1 MHSTDFG
8 AKLLNLRLP
17 AIGFLQSRTQALA
30 GREAGSEI
38 QQNQLPRSVMK
49 KLSVFICVLLGSA
62 LPGWTQ
68 QPGAG
73 NASAP
78 ATCCDA
84 IEQHLKAMDDR
95 IILLEGQVRS
105 LKEQLAQAQAKGAAA
120 GAEAA
125 ASAAAPATVGSQV
138 APTAVGQGGEQLPV
152 YGGAS
157 AAAKALNPDISAIG
171 DFIADAGH
179 YPTPPGSVN
188 RQVGVQSMTMHES
201 ELGFQAI
208 IDPYA
213 RGDFFFSFG
222 ESGVELEEGYITFTA
237 LPAGFVARVGK
248 MRAAFGKVNAM
259 HNHVLPWADRPLVTE
274 NLVGGEDGIDDA
286 GFSIQRILPAP
297 KGIFL
302 EATGQLFRGDT
313 GAQTFF
319 LPNGGA
325 TVQTLF
331 TAAANKSD
339 VATVEH
345 LRGYKDITESTNLD
359 LGLSY
364 ARGHNELG
372 SPFLTHLYG
381 MDATLRWKP
390 LRRSIYHS
398 FVGRTEAIWSQRQQ
412 PPVLSPPLGTI
423 SAPGEQRSFGMY
435 ASGDYQLARRW
446 FLGGRY
452 DYAQRARNDKQLD
465 RGAAATLTY
474 WPSEFSQIR
483 GEYRFTRYAEGIN
496 ANELLMQVQFSLGA
510 HGAHPF

>member
-1 MHSTDFG
+1 M
-8 AKLLNLRLP
+8 R
-17 AIGFLQSRTQALA
+17 
-30 GREAGSEI
+30 
-38 QQNQLPRSVMK
+38 
-49 KLSVFICVLLGSA
+49 KLSVLVLALLGST

-68 QPGAG
+68 QPGS
-73 NASAP
+73 ASP
-78 ATCCDA
+78 CCEA
-84 IEQHLKAMDDR
+84 IEQHMKDMEDR
-95 IILLEGQVRS
+95 IILLEGQVRL
-105 LKEQLAQAQAKGAAA
+105 LKEQLAQTQAQAA
-120 GAEAA
+120 GATAGGQTPASTAA
-125 ASAAAPATVGSQV
+125 VANQV
-138 APTAVGQGGEQLPV
+138 APTAAGGGGTQLPV

-171 DFIADAGH
+171 DFIGAAGH
-179 YPTPPGSVN
+179 YPTPPGSLI
-188 RQVGVQSMTMHES
+188 RQAGFQSLTMHES
-201 ELGFQAI
+201 EVGFQAI

-213 RGDFFFSFG
+213 RGDFFLSFG
-222 ESGVELEEGYITFTA
+222 ESGVDLEEGYITFTA

-259 HNHVLPWADRPLVTE
+259 HNHVLPWVDRPLVNE

-302 EATGQLFRGDT
+302 EATGQVFRGDT
-313 GAQTFF
+313 GEQAFF
-319 LPNGGA
+319 LPNGGTIQQ
-325 TVQTLF
+325 TVF
-331 TAAANKSD
+331 TATNKSD
-339 VATVEH
+339 VSTTEH
-345 LRGYKDITESTNLD
+345 LRAYRDITESTNLD

-372 SPFLTHLYG
+372 SHFLTQLYG
-381 MDATLRWKP
+381 IDATLRWKP

-398 FVGRTEAIWSQRQQ
+398 FIGRTEAIWSQRQQ
-412 PPVLSPPLGTI
+412 PLNLG
-423 SAPGEQRSFGMY
+423 GEQRSFGMY

-446 FLGGRY
+446 FVGGRY
-452 DYAQRARNDKQLD
+452 DYSQRARNDSQLD